1 MDIGKL
7 NRDDR
12 FYKGYEGEPEFIF
25 TCGDNTL
32 QIWEG
37 YIDDIF
43 QKPIFEK
50 DGWTGFTRDCNEFV
64 GPYEDGCVEYV
75 LDVDEYLLDAEKYLG
90 HEFEYEETKLVLD
103 TLINFLK
110 SAKDSG
116 KVVTASLN

>member
-50 DGWTGFTRDCNEFV
+50 DGWTDKFFEGGQGFW
-64 GPYEDGCVEYV
+64 
-75 LDVDEYLLDAEKYLG
+75 
-90 HEFEYEETKLVLD
+90 
-103 TLINFLK
+103 
-110 SAKDSG
+110 
-116 KVVTASLN
+116 